1 MHILL
6 SALLA
11 ATPTPTPTV
20 DPAETWYSPGTIGFI
35 MTFFITAGAIG
46 LIFDMVRRIRRVRY
60 RAEIAEK
67 LAAEAA
73 ESSNSDAKPKT
84 TSSAAKPA
92 AKPVAKPAAKPAA
105 KAKPERPAPPAKPK
119 R

>member
-1 MHILL
+1 
-6 SALLA
+6 
-11 ATPTPTPTV
+11 
-20 DPAETWYSPGTIGFI
+20 
-35 MTFFITAGAIG
+35 MTFFVTAGAVA

-67 LAAEAA
+67 LAAE
-73 ESSNSDAKPKT
+73 SSEKR
-84 TSSAAKPA
+84 AAKPAAKTA
-92 AKPVAKPAAKPAA
+92 AKPVAKPATKPVA

>member
-1 MHILL
+1 MHTLL

-20 DPAETWYSPGTIGFI
+20 DPSETWYSPGTVGFI
-35 MTFFITAGAIG
+35 MTFFMAAGAIA

-73 ESSNSDAKPKT
+73 AEKPA
-84 TSSAAKPA
+84 SAAKPA
-92 AKPVAKPAAKPAA
+92 AAKPAPKPAAKPAA